1 MPGHELS
8 PGLLETYM
16 SRFELTKEQVLEQKA
31 AFDVLDTNSNGVI
44 TFEEL
49 KEANA
54 KYSEG
59 FSEKELQEQFSELDV
74 DHSGHVTLQEFLAVY
89 VKGEFGREVP
99 IVHVREDTENMI
111 QRIEVDD
118 LQKKVRRKVPRF
130 AERRRVQ
137 SNLEAIVDE
146 ELIERLD
153 PSTEMR
159 LSTKNSA
166 RFYSRAAILFLR
178 GAEGKKPVDSLRI
191 KALGETINMAA
202 VVAARVESEG
212 LGRVVKVQTDYPE
225 MQPSGRGCAQ
235 MSIDV
240 IRVPKP

>member
-118 LQKKVRRKVPRF
+118 LQKKVR
-130 AERRRVQ
+130 VQ